1 MQYESAMPRRK
12 ASRSEYQPTFI
23 RAWRNYRNLTQE
35 QLAERVDATS
45 ATISRLENGKQP
57 YSQEL
62 LEAIADSLRCEVADL
77 ITRPPHKPKDELLT
91 LLDTL
96 DDERRAQAA
105 RILRALIPH
114 QAA

>member
-1 MQYESAMPRRK
+1 MPRRK
-12 ASRSEYQPTFI
+12 TKRSSYQPAFI
-23 RAWRNYRNLTQE
+23 KAWREFRGLTQE
-35 QLAERVDATS
+35 ALAERVETTT

-62 LEAIADSLRCEVADL
+62 LEALASALRCEVADL
-77 ITRPPHKPKDELLT
+77 IARPPHKSRDELLT
-91 LLDTL
+91 LLETL

-105 RILRALIPH
+105 RILRALSPH

>member
-1 MQYESAMPRRK
+1 MPRRK
-12 ASRSEYQPTFI
+12 TKRSNYQPAFI
-23 RAWRNYRNLTQE
+23 KAWRDFRGLTQE
-35 QLAERVDATS
+35 QLAERVETTP

-62 LEAIADSLRCEVADL
+62 LECLADALRCRVADL
-77 ITRPPHKPKDELLT
+77 IARPPDKTRDDLLT
-91 LLDTL
+91 LLEAM

-105 RILRALIPH
+105 RILRALIPN